1 MEIERV
7 KIEEQMKKR
16 IYQILA
22 YKKEK
27 RKKKKKER
35 VKNYKP
41 INLRSSPRRR
51 PPFA

>member
-27 RKKKKKER
+27 RKKKKK
-35 VKNYKP
+35 
-41 INLRSSPRRR
+41 
-51 PPFA
+51 